1 MIARGRLDIG
11 WMDLLAGAAY
21 CATPGSRAALERRI
35 EERWSRRDDAFVC
48 LSIRSGL
55 DLLLTA
61 LAYPPGSEVL
71 VSAVTIRDMVRVIEG
86 HGLVA
91 VPVDMDM
98 NAGAPRLRSLQRAR
112 GPRTRALLMAPLFG
126 SRMPL
131 DEAARFAREHGL
143 LLIEDCAQAFT
154 GLDYTGHPAADVSM
168 FSFGP
173 IKTATALGG
182 AVFRVRDPELRESV
196 RRLQAA
202 WPVQGRGR
210 FLQRVARF
218 FLMRLLMLRL
228 PFTLFCA
235 GCRLLN
241 RSHDDV
247 ISHAVRGF
255 SGPDFFANIRHQPS
269 FPLLALLRRRLARF
283 DGRRVERRKEAA
295 QLVARLTHAVARPG
309 REAEDHSYWTF
320 PVESEAPDD
329 LVRHLWS
336 RGFDATRGQWS
347 LFPVP
352 PPASTTHAEAAEAT
366 ATMRR
371 VVYVPVYPEVARAD
385 LVRLADT
392 LCEFVQGPGTVG
404 DRPMASRTAV
414 ASSSKL

>member
-11 WMDLLAGAAY
+11 WTDLLAGAAW
-21 CATPGSRAALERRI
+21 CAAPGSRPALERQV
-35 EERWSRRDDAFVC
+35 EERWSRQGDAFVC

-55 DLLLTA
+55 DLLLAA
-61 LAYPPGSEVL
+61 LALPPGSEVL

-98 NAGAPRLRSLQRAR
+98 ETVTPRTRSLKRALT
-112 GPRTRALLMAPLFG
+112 PRSRALLMAPLFG

-131 DEAARFAREHGL
+131 EEAARFAREHGL

-182 AVFRVRDPELRESV
+182 AVLRVRDAALRE
-196 RRLQAA
+196 RMRERQAG

-210 FLQRVARF
+210 FLKRVVRF

-228 PFTLFCA
+228 PFTVFCA
-235 GCRLLN
+235 GCRVLQRN
-241 RSHDDV
+241 HDDV
-247 ISHAVRGF
+247 ISHAVRGY
-255 SGPDFFANIRHQPS
+255 SGADFFANLRHQPS
-269 FPLLALLRRRLARF
+269 LPLLALLRRRLARG
-283 DGRRVERRKEAA
+283 DGGRVERRRAA
-295 QLVARLTHAVARPG
+295 ADLVARLTPGLPRPG
-309 REAEDHSYWTF
+309 REAAHHSYWTF
-320 PVESEAPDD
+320 PVDSDLPDD

-336 RGFDATRGQWS
+336 RGFDATRGSWS
-347 LFPVP
+347 LYAVP
-352 PPASTTHAEAAEAT
+352 APAQTAHPEAAEAA

-371 VVYVPVYPEVARAD
+371 VVYVPVYPEMARRD

-392 LCEFVQGPGTVG
+392 LREFVSPPP
-404 DRPMASRTAV
+404 RPAPARTLAPTP
-414 ASSSKL
+414 